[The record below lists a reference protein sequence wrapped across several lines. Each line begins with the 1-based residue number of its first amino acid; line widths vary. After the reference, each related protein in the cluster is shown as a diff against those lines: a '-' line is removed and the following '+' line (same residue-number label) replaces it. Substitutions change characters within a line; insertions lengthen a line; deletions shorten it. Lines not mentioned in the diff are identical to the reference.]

1 MPATGR
7 PRDASVDQRV
17 LTAVRELL
25 AEHGYARLRI
35 DAVAQRSGVAKTT
48 IYRRWPGLVHLVV
61 AAMTDLVGDRRVAAT
76 DDPERDLH
84 EVCRVG
90 LRSLRQAGPSLAAL
104 ALEVHQQ
111 DDDELRRAYRRALV
125 DPLRDALIDA
135 MERGQAAGVFR
146 SGIDAR
152 VTADALIGAALYRL
166 VILREPAGEE
176 DLDALLDVVLEGLR
190 VG

>member
-1 MPATGR
+1 MIVR
-7 PRDASVDQRV
+7 VRHDAVRCSAKAVDQ
-17 LTAVRELL
+17 
-25 AEHGYARLRI
+25 ARHR
-35 DAVAQRSGVAKTT
+35 A
-48 IYRRWPGLVHLVV
+48 VV
-61 AAMTDLVGDRRVAAT
+61 AN
-76 DDPERDLH
+76 
-84 EVCRVG
+84 RVG

-135 MERGQAAGVFR
+135 VERGHAAGVFR
-146 SGIDAR
+146 LGVDAR

>member
-25 AEHGYARLRI
+25 VEHGYARLRI

-61 AAMTDLVGDRRVAAT
+61 AAMTDLVGDRGVAAT

-111 DDDELRRAYRRALV
+111 DDELRRAYRRALV

-135 MERGQAAGVFR
+135 MERVQAAGVFR
-146 SGIDAR
+146 SGVDAR